1 MQIRHIRSALIFFL
15 TSLLISTLFM
25 PAFAQDGPG
34 TGTDETS
41 DTAAD
46 TTAEETPETG
56 VADPTLAAIDIET
69 VGKDTYYEGE
79 YFDPSL
85 YVIRA
90 TYSDGT
96 TKLVKPGEFEYAPT
110 GRLIT
115 DGSSEDVT
123 VEFSYGGKTKKTYVT
138 VKRPIE
144 SRIITLPARLQYN
157 EGSSFVPDGLMI
169 ELVYADGTSRLP
181 DEDEI
186 HVDLPAALTP
196 DITSAVV
203 ECYGTK
209 ATLYGITVIKMVS
222 MMIIQ
227 KPDKIYYY
235 EGERFD
241 PTGMMIIATFEN
253 SSQGRLLDPS
263 EYTVSGSVDALTP
276 DSSDRSHA
284 TITFTVGSISQTLEL
299 TVYGIESFR
308 ITPPTKTDYYYGDKF
323 DRSGFAVKA
332 VYVNGAERDITDE
345 VTLNAPDTMAAGSE
359 VRMQYLGYEE
369 TVVSVHEVRV
379 LHIKT
384 LPTRMSF
391 KEGEQL
397 TTETLAGML
406 ITAEYDDGTEV
417 PLSSSD
423 YTISPTA
430 PLTITDTR
438 LTVTYLGL
446 SASAG
451 ITVLPARAISRI
463 EITKAPAV
471 TQYISNQPLDIIGM
485 VVTAV
490 YEDGTRE
497 TIPYDQLKITPAPGT
512 PVKVT
517 DTHIKVVYQLS
528 DQLVYS
534 ARQEIEVSPKKVI
547 SLSILTPPSKLT
559 YVEGEKFDTTGMV
572 ILAVYNDGTS
582 AQITT
587 YTCSPSE
594 ALTIATD
601 NAEETISITISYVDC
616 TATQNITVKQ
626 REITSI
632 EVAQNPAKLEY
643 SPGEK
648 FDPTGLMLK
657 ITYANGESALIENAA
672 SLVTFDPDG
681 ELTLGVSSITLTFR
695 GKTLVLPIT
704 VREIIDI
711 PVTSTDDTEPA
722 SPVTSDDTTAPTS
735 QPSVTTA
742 DPGHITTPSGF
753 DTIMVV
759 WIAIIAVIVILL
771 VVLILYYKR
780 NFT

>member
-1 MQIRHIRSALIFFL
+1 MQIRHIRSALIFLL
-15 TSLLISTLFM
+15 TFLLISTLFM
-25 PAFAQDGPG
+25 PAFAQDGPE

-69 VGKDTYYEGE
+69 AGKDTYYEGE

-110 GRLIT
+110 GRLVT

-227 KPDKIYYY
+227 KPDKMYYY

-345 VTLNAPDTMAAGSE
+345 VTLNAPDTMSAGSE

-587 YTCSPSE
+587 YTYSPSE

-626 REITSI
+626 REITGI

-657 ITYANGESALIENAA
+657 VTYANGESALIENAA
-672 SLVTFDPDG
+672 SLVTFTPDG

-695 GKTLVLPIT
+695 EKTLMLPIT

-722 SPVTSDDTTAPTS
+722 SPVTSDDTTSPTS

-742 DPGHITTPSGF
+742 DPGNITTSSGF